1 MEGFR
6 RERKSSKHPVF
17 GSNFEPWYL
26 RKIRRKATHELCF
39 VIQGNDCLPSSEMRI
54 DL

>member
-17 GSNFEPWYL
+17 ASNFEPWYL
-26 RKIRRKATHELCF
+26 QKIRRKYSHELCLG
-39 VIQGNDCLPSSEMRI
+39 IQGY
-54 DL
+54 